1 MSNPIYKPRSQKTL
15 LCRPPAVEER
25 GVRADSVHVHNKQHQ
40 ELMLRRS
47 QVSSSFAQI
56 PISQGSAEK
65 DQIATQPVA
74 KRAAARARTKE
85 MWRIAASKQGS
96 TTPNEKPTLRAE
108 LMREPTPDIYPRVY
122 KPELRLDQGS
132 VSIEATPLVQSIQ
145 RVLGSGRRCGCA
157 ICTRQSTTSPK
168 AQPMGNKTS
177 AEGTSGAT
185 QPIGRTRASNV
196 QRSKD
201 PYLDLNFT
209 GNKGKGQGPVP
220 HTKKKTKKARK
231 NEKEAKKA
239 ENEGSGVVAHL
250 KINGKKVG
258 SYIGKGVF
266 PNHAENLAFLKAVLR
281 KGYFKAPDVRIEI
294 NEWPCGQCHPTLI
307 SYTTGDAHAHRTI
320 TVKVTDNGGAYWQT
334 HQAAGVT
341 NQSIGTIVY
350 SRGQA
355 NYQNIKNK

>member
-47 QVSSSFAQI
+47 RVSSSFAQI
-56 PISQGSAEK
+56 PISQGSAEQ

-74 KRAAARARTKE
+74 ERAAARVRTKE

-96 TTPNEKPTLRAE
+96 TTPNEKPTSRARLR
-108 LMREPTPDIYPRVY
+108 REPTPDIYPRVY

-132 VSIEATPLVQSIQ
+132 VSVEATPLVQSIQ
-145 RVLGSGRRCGCA
+145 RVLGSGRRCDCA
-157 ICTRQSTTSPK
+157 ICTRQHTTSPK

-201 PYLDLNFT
+201 PYLDLSFT
-209 GNKGKGQGPVP
+209 GNKGKGKGPVP
-220 HTKKKTKKARK
+220 NLKKKSKYTRIDEKK
-231 NEKEAKKA
+231 AKKA
-239 ENEGSGVVAHL
+239 ENTGSGVVAHL
-250 KINGKKVG
+250 KIGGKKLQSFVG
-258 SYIGKGVF
+258 QGPF
-266 PNHAENLAFLKAVLR
+266 PNHAENLAFLKMVLR
-281 KGYFKAPDVRIEI
+281 KQYNKAKDVRISI
-294 NEWPCGQCHPTLI
+294 NEWPCGQCHPQLL
-307 SYTTGDAHAHRTI
+307 SYTGGAHAHRKI
-320 TVKVTDNGGAYWQT
+320 TVTVTDNGGAYWQT

-350 SRGQA
+350 EDGQA
-355 NYQNIKNK
+355 DYQNIRNK